1 MDRGPTRF
9 CGVHREWVWISIE
22 GIGFRIA
29 GMDFGMNGFGFQ
41 LKGMDFHTA
50 VNGYGF
56 GFRREWN

>member
-1 MDRGPTRF
+1 
-9 CGVHREWVWISIE
+9 
-22 GIGFRIA
+22 
-29 GMDFGMNGFGFQ
+29 MDFGMNGFGFQ